1 MSNRHPILD
10 VALSKKLIS
19 KKQYEKT
26 LTKVNAVPGLDPG
39 DFLVEKFYITPDQRL
54 ELMELVNSGG
64 DFDSQPPLPPT
75 AEEPVSQPPLGK
87 EQQIPSEPSSPYEIE
102 EEDVV
107 DYSQEQLQ
115 PEEVE
120 DYSQQ
125 HPSSPQIEPVEESHD
140 TETSLVE
147 YLQLARHWGASDLHL
162 CVGKPP
168 FVRMFGDMRYM
179 KTDVLTPEV
188 AQNLN
193 FQLLTKSQRKRLQ
206 EDLNLDFSMEIEGLG
221 RHRCNIFHQRLGW
234 NGVYRIVP
242 NEVPTIDSI
251 GLPDVA
257 KQLTDY
263 HQGLVL
269 VTGPKGCGK
278 TSTVTAMI
286 DHVNKTREDHVITVE
301 EPIEFV
307 HKPIRCQM
315 TQREIGLH
323 SKGFD
328 MALRAALREDPDII
342 LVGEMRDLET
352 ISIAMSAG
360 ETGHLVFGTLHV
372 SGVARTISR
381 VIDTYPVKQ
390 RVQVGMM
397 LSESLRGIISQQLI
411 PRKDNKGMA
420 PAFEILL
427 VTMGVASIIREGNL
441 HQLPSMIQS
450 GKKMGMTTLD
460 NSILKLVEGQIIS
473 GKSAYKFAENKQT
486 FEMYKDQE

>member
-39 DFLVEKFYITPDQRL
+39 DFLVEKFYITPDQRI

-64 DFDSQPPLPPT
+64 IDSQPPLPPQT
-75 AEEPVSQPPLGK
+75 DSPSAQPPLGQ
-87 EQQIPSEPSSPYEIE
+87 EQQVSSDPASPYDIGEEQEI
-102 EEDVV
+102 V
-107 DYSQEQLQ
+107 DYSQEQAQ
-115 PEEVE
+115 TDAEAA
-120 DYSQQ
+120 
-125 HPSSPQIEPVEESHD
+125 SPQVEVMDEGHE

-147 YLQLARHWGASDLHL
+147 FLQLARHWGASDLHL

-168 FVRMFGDMRYM
+168 FVRMFGDIRYM
-179 KTDVLTPEV
+179 KTDVLTAEV
-188 AQNLN
+188 AEKLN
-193 FQLLTKSQRKRLQ
+193 FQLLTKSQRKRLR
-206 EDLNLDFSMEIEGLG
+206 EDLNLDFSMEIEELG

-242 NEVPTIDSI
+242 NEIPTIDSI

-301 EPIEFV
+301 EPVEFV
-307 HKPIRCQM
+307 HKPIKCQM

-323 SKGFD
+323 SLGFD

-411 PRKDNKGMA
+411 PKKDNKGMA

-427 VTMGVASIIREGNL
+427 VTMGVSSIIREGNL
-441 HQLPSMIQS
+441 HQLPSLIQS

-460 NSILKLVEGQIIS
+460 NSIMKLVEGQVIS